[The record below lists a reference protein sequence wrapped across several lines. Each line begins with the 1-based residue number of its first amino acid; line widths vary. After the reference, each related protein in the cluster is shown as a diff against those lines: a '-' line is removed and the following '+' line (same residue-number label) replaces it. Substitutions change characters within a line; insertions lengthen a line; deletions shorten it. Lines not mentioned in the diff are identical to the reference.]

1 MSKLN
6 NTFYSTVDAI
16 QPEVFEQINSDDN
29 SYFSASFLKAFEVA
43 NPQTEFQYVV
53 VKNHQNQAHALAV
66 VQIISLSVEGILKNI
81 KVSTF
86 FRRTL
91 GVFFCNNHIKIMF
104 CGNVFLSGEHAISFS
119 TKANKKAVTT
129 SVGQALDIIARKTTP
144 LHAIFIK
151 DFRSSSLEWSN
162 NVTNFGF
169 TPIIVEPN
177 MIIKLKPEWTTF
189 EDYKKALKSKYR
201 VKSNKADS
209 TSTMLESRLL
219 SENDFETYKD
229 QLQSLYQNTIDNANF
244 NAQVLNLNTYIQLK
258 AAYNE
263 KFIVKA
269 YFYNNQ
275 IVGFL
280 SALLN
285 HSSLDAHFIGL
296 NYDLNKAHAIYPRIL
311 NDYIRLGIENGVKS
325 INLGR
330 TASEIKTTVGATPVE
345 LRCYIKHKNPLIN
358 RLIKP
363 LFKQVQVKSFKQ
375 HFPFKAPN

>member
-1 MSKLN
+1 M
-6 NTFYSTVDAI
+6 
-16 QPEVFEQINSDDN
+16 
-29 SYFSASFLKAFEVA
+29 
-43 NPQTEFQYVV
+43 
-53 VKNHQNQAHALAV
+53 
-66 VQIISLSVEGILKNI
+66 
-81 KVSTF
+81 
-86 FRRTL
+86 
-91 GVFFCNNHIKIMF
+91 
-104 CGNVFLSGEHAISFS
+104 
-119 TKANKKAVTT
+119 
-129 SVGQALDIIARKTTP
+129 
-144 LHAIFIK
+144 
-151 DFRSSSLEWSN
+151 
-162 NVTNFGF
+162 
-169 TPIIVEPN
+169 
-177 MIIKLKPEWTTF
+177 
-189 EDYKKALKSKYR
+189 
-201 VKSNKADS
+201 
-209 TSTMLESRLL
+209 
-219 SENDFETYKD
+219 
-229 QLQSLYQNTIDNANF
+229 
-244 NAQVLNLNTYIQLK
+244 K

-296 NYDLNKAHAIYPRIL
+296 NYDLNKTHAIYPRIL

-363 LFKQVQVKSFKQ
+363 LFKQVHVKSFKQ